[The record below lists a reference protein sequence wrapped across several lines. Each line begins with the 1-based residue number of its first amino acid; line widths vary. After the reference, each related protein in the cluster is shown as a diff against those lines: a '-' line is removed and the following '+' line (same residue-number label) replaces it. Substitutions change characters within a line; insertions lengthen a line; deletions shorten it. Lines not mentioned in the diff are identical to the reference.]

1 MFFASCLRE
10 NLVSIIR
17 PFRAVR
23 PAVEK
28 AKQVSC
34 VPYDV
39 AHAGEVR
46 DFIADNPE
54 TFLRV
59 TRAEAEFNGDSRP
72 SDAVVLE
79 RARENLKDFFD
90 RNIFITDNEPALYV
104 YRLSTDTHTQTGIVG
119 CLAIDDY
126 ESGVIKKHERTRPD
140 KVEERTNH
148 MLAVRAQTGLILIA
162 FRQTDRVSEL
172 LREATKA
179 TPLYDF
185 PAPGD
190 VRQTV
195 WKMDRPDQLVSAFS
209 EVRSL
214 YVADGH
220 HRLESASLARRE
232 LRDANPSHT
241 GQEEYNFVL
250 AGIFPAEELKILAYN
265 RVVHDLNG
273 LSSEEFIERV
283 RENFVI
289 ADADGERVPTDPGE
303 MRMYLDG
310 RWYKLHFAVDYVR
323 APDPIERLEVS
334 ILQNYIL
341 GPVLGITDPTTDE
354 RLEFI
359 GGARG
364 ANELERIV
372 DEGKARVAF
381 SLFPTTMDDLLAVSD
396 MGEIMPPKSTWF
408 EPKLKDGLFI
418 HLI

>member
-1 MFFASCLRE
+1 M
-10 NLVSIIR
+10 SIIR

-28 AKQVSC
+28 ARQVSC

-46 DFIADNPE
+46 EFIADNPE

-79 RARENLKDFFD
+79 RARENLQDFFD

-126 ESGVIKKHERTRPD
+126 ESGVIKKHELTRPD
-140 KVEERTNH
+140 KVEDRTNH

-162 FRQTDRVSEL
+162 FRQTDRISEL
-172 LREATKA
+172 IEEATKSP
-179 TPLYDF
+179 PLYDF
-185 PAPGD
+185 PTPGS
-190 VRQTV
+190 VQQTV
-195 WKMDRPDQLVSAFS
+195 WKIDHPAELVQAFA
-209 EVRSL
+209 EVGSL

-232 LRDANPSHT
+232 LRDANPLHT

-250 AGIFPAEELKILAYN
+250 AGIFPAEELEILAYN
-265 RVVHDLNG
+265 RAVRDLNG
-273 LSSEEFIERV
+273 LSKEEFLERV
-283 RENFVI
+283 RENFIVT
-289 ADADGERVPTDPGE
+289 DDDSERVPANPGE
-303 MRMYLDG
+303 IRMYLDG
-310 RWYKLHFAVDYVR
+310 RWYTLRFAINYVR

-341 GPVLGITDPTTDE
+341 GPILGITDATTDE

-359 GGARG
+359 GGIRG
-364 ANELERIV
+364 ADELERMV
-372 DEGKARVAF
+372 DEGKAQVAF
-381 SLFPTTMDDLLAVSD
+381 SLFPTTMYDLLAVSD
-396 MGEIMPPKSTWF
+396 TGEIMPPKSTWF

>member
-1 MFFASCLRE
+1 M
-10 NLVSIIR
+10 SIIR
-17 PFRAVR
+17 PFKAVR

-59 TRAEAEFNGDSRP
+59 TRAEAEFNGDNRP

-79 RARENLKDFFD
+79 RARENLQDFFD
-90 RNIFITDNEPALYV
+90 RNIFITDSEPSLYV

-119 CLAIDDY
+119 CLSIDDY

-140 KVEERTNH
+140 KVQDRTDH

-162 FRQTDRVSEL
+162 FRHSDRVADVIG
-172 LREATKA
+172 EATA
-179 TPLYDF
+179 STPLYDF
-185 PAPGD
+185 PTPGN

-195 WKMDRPDQLVSAFS
+195 WKIENPGELVAAFANV
-209 EVRSL
+209 ESL

-232 LRDANPSHT
+232 LREANPSHT

-250 AGIFPAEELKILAYN
+250 AGLFPAEELEILAYN

-273 LSSEEFIERV
+273 LSKDEFLDRI
-283 RENFVI
+283 RENFIVTEE
-289 ADADGERVPTDPGE
+289 DTDGVPANPGE

-310 RWYKLHFAVDYVR
+310 KWLTLRFAINFVR
-323 APDPIERLEVS
+323 APDPIDALEVS

-341 GPVLGITDPTTDE
+341 NPVLGIKDPTTDE
-354 RLEFI
+354 RIEFI
-359 GGARG
+359 GGIRG
-364 ANELERIV
+364 AGELERIV
-372 DEGKARVAF
+372 DSGRASVAF
-381 SLFPTTMDDLLAVSD
+381 SLFPTSMHDLLAVSD
-396 MGEIMPPKSTWF
+396 TGEIMPPKSTWF

>member
-1 MFFASCLRE
+1 M
-10 NLVSIIR
+10 SIIR

-46 DFIADNPE
+46 EFIADNPE

-59 TRAEAEFNGDSRP
+59 TRAEAEFNGDSDP

-79 RARENLKDFFD
+79 RARQNLQDFLD
-90 RNIFITDNEPALYV
+90 RNIFITDDEPSLYV

-140 KVEERTNH
+140 KVEDRTNH

-162 FRQTDRVSEL
+162 FRQTDRI
-172 LREATKA
+172 ATIVEQTIRA

-185 PAPGD
+185 PTPGG

-195 WKMDRPDQLVSAFS
+195 WKIDQAEALVDAFR
-209 EVRSL
+209 EVDSL

-220 HRLESASLARRE
+220 HRLESARLARGE
-232 LRDANPSHT
+232 LRDADPDYT
-241 GQEEYNFVL
+241 GEEEYNYVL
-250 AGIFPAEELKILAYN
+250 AGIFPAEELEILAYN

-273 LSSEEFIERV
+273 LSTDEFFERV
-283 RENFVI
+283 RENFIVTE
-289 ADADGERVPTDPGE
+289 DTGDRVPASHGDIC
-303 MRMYLDG
+303 MYLEG
-310 RWYKLHFAVDYVR
+310 KWHTLRFAINYVR
-323 APDPIERLEVS
+323 EPDPIERLDVS

-354 RLEFI
+354 RIEFI
-359 GGARG
+359 GGIRG
-364 ANELERIV
+364 AAELERIV
-372 DEGKARVAF
+372 DEGTARVAF
-381 SLFPTTMDDLLAVSD
+381 SLFPTTMYDLLAVSD
-396 MGEIMPPKSTWF
+396 VGEIMPPKSTWF